1 MNALP
6 EVKLTVS
13 TKTVKRDGKYF
24 IDAKITNPDSSQA
37 VAFAV
42 RLQLLNAETGK
53 RILPVFMTDNYF
65 SLIKG
70 ESRMVRFEFDASLVP
85 SGNVKL
91 LVSPYV
97 NKIPQIINIHLSK
110 K

>member
-1 MNALP
+1 MQILLSI
-6 EVKLTVS
+6 LTS
-13 TKTVKRDGKYF
+13 K
-24 IDAKITNPDSSQA
+24 A

-65 SLIKG
+65 SLVNG
-70 ESRMVRFEFDASLVP
+70 ESRMVRFEFDASMVP
-85 SGNVKL
+85 TGNVKL

-97 NKIPQIINIHLSK
+97 NKTPQIVNIHLSK